1 MNKINSISIISL
13 ILMLVFGMG
22 TKAANIVYSDPQEC
36 PVNGNIAIP
45 LKMDNDKEVVA
56 VEFDVAL
63 PSALS
68 AVLDG
73 TNWMQ
78 KGERLQDHAVVTKKM
93 SSTYKVVIYS
103 ISSKTIRGNKGV
115 FLYMPVAMRDG
126 ITVGTKFNINLSN
139 ITIVDKDGNN
149 LADSEEATIEVT
161 AAEPNS
167 PDVTV
172 TEISTSV
179 TSITPGDAFSI
190 AYQVINQG
198 NLPLAN
204 GWKEDV
210 ALVAPTGEET
220 FLGTFHH
227 QGNLTAGAQE
237 ARNETFNLQSIPG
250 IEGSVAVRVKVTPYA
265 NSGEHDSR
273 VANNTVISTATMNV
287 GKQLTLTLPTSI
299 DENDTG
305 LKKCVLTRSG
315 FTALE
320 ESFNLT
326 FSDPS
331 RLTLSGEVTFPAGSS
346 SVTFYISA
354 KDDEIVNVSNDV
366 TVRIASAHGYN
377 AVQGTV
383 TINDNDNSQL
393 TATATATDVAE
404 GGKFNITVS
413 SNRPVKTEPL
423 EVKVACDQSARL
435 IFPSTITI
443 PAGQN
448 SVTMEVEAID
458 DDVPQVE
465 TATLFTFTAMRHD
478 AAELPIVLLDN
489 DMPELEMILQPTTV
503 SEGAGVNAITAKLV
517 RKTNT
522 DKAVTIKLS
531 DDSKGDIY
539 YSRNS
544 ITMPKGVDEVEFTL
558 GVIDNT
564 QKEGDREVVITAAV
578 HVESC
583 NCSSQQVG
591 IGLVSQTL
599 TIIDNDGPSLTLTS
613 SSSSILEGN
622 AQGVSLTISR
632 NTDTSQALIVSL
644 SSDRD
649 DELEYE
655 HNVAIPAGAAEVSIK
670 VTAPLNEQSD
680 DNRTTVFTATADGF
694 ATATTWVMITDQS
707 LPDAVM
713 GNLSLEK
720 TSLVAK
726 ESNTVNLTVK
736 NIGNSPLPQATKVLL
751 KVDGK
756 TDVELYTD
764 RILQPGEQTALT
776 KELKTPSTVGR
787 HTYIATVNDARTSKE
802 LFYTNNS
809 SQQVVVEVMAPYSV
823 KVEADR
829 TMCMPGDSVTL
840 SGQVMTD
847 APAFSEVEL
856 FYYLRGYRSSMT
868 LTTDVDGRFS
878 QKLAI
883 NVPSRISVGACYP
896 GENLT
901 DTQCNIDVMG
911 MRCSPNSQQLT
922 IYPNELLQGNVRVEN
937 PTGVTLTNVHL
948 VAENS
953 LEEVTFTGGT
963 LASIAGE
970 SVAAVPFSL
979 LSSRLTDGNFYEQ
992 LKLRVECDQDAEANM
1007 TVFFFCTAH
1016 TANLQATPTSI
1027 TTTMTKG
1034 QSHDYMFDILNAGMG
1049 ETGKITLSLPS
1060 GGWMKA
1066 VTPNTIGSLQPGET
1080 ATVVLRL
1087 QPVDDMPLN
1096 LPVTGNI
1103 GVNCTN
1109 GNGLSLPFRIT
1120 PVSTAIGSLT
1130 IDVCDE
1136 FTYYTDEHPHVEGA
1150 KVTIRDISTNMVVYE
1165 GLTGADGIYHLDAI
1179 AEGYYSLTVG
1189 STHHDTYT
1197 NNILIDPETE
1207 TSMVVNLGYQA
1218 VEVNWSVVESDVED
1232 VYDIVTEVTYETHVP
1247 VPVVVVDM
1255 PTSID
1260 AGSLAPGESLVFYAT
1275 MTNKGLITAH
1285 DCQLTMPTGFKV
1297 LKFSPLIDGTFDL
1310 TPQQSVTVPIK
1321 VENTY
1326 NPGTNRRSPTLRM
1339 DENGNALDGGFE
1351 AGGGASGG
1359 GSEAWSNGLA
1369 DEPCQATPSLSF
1381 WWDCGRDHKWH
1392 EYRKPIRVKYCKS
1405 TDNGIAGGFGLGNG
1419 WGADTSGGKGGN
1431 ETSRPWSDNKKNVK
1445 GEYQTSGNPSTKQED
1460 VGSCSVPCIMGYI
1473 SAVWNAVWIAT
1484 KYIPATAGFRKAYDA
1499 LTKGFK
1505 AGIKIID
1512 AGEELIADLKAFA
1525 DGNGDWLEM
1534 GKDLNSL
1541 GGNVYD
1547 LYDNYGKFHEEVDKE
1562 VLETLHEDWVHEHQ
1576 DDYDDALNDRLRQE
1590 DLQYREDMTN
1600 LDAYLFTKY
1609 AGDIQTNGRS
1619 SLRMT
1624 DEFESGGGGSNAQ
1637 SDESAGIDN
1646 VHIKSPRRENWEA
1659 FYDAY
1664 KGTIKQSGNVQKS
1677 GKVLASITDSELLGE
1692 WADAGK
1698 NALKPFKVIQDILD
1712 AINGFVHAC
1721 DKVDEWEVVDK
1732 DKPSSA
1738 PTRRPQR
1745 RTASA
1750 PLPSF
1755 ITDMEQKGKE
1765 AMEYY
1770 QTRLSFHQLI
1780 LGDSPEWLDVSFYD
1794 LERFFDALE
1803 WRTYTLD
1810 ELQWWRPE
1818 CMSEATLEAFV
1829 ERYNNRV
1836 AGGDLD
1842 NLQLANDYLTA
1853 IANMH
1858 NKVVDLGAANVNDWI
1873 TENILDNMAQSMG
1886 LVSETVCASITLKFE
1901 QQMVLTRQA
1910 FLGTLE
1916 IYNGNETDAMTDMK
1930 LDLVVIDPDGNVAT
1944 SHEFQINNESA
1955 DNFGIQKDGS
1965 WTLGSKQTGIA
1976 TYRFIPTKYA
1986 APEDTVYY
1994 SFGGTLSYVDPFNG
2008 MTVKRTLN
2016 PVTLAVCPSP
2026 DLELTY
2032 FMQRDVLGDNTLTP
2046 DVIEPSE
2053 EAEFSLLLRNIGQGL
2068 AKNVRFSTKQ
2078 PEIVDNEKGLL
2089 IDFEI
2094 ESSQVNGQ
2102 DKTLALGE
2110 TIVNNLGNIEAGGH
2124 SVVQW
2129 WLKSSLLGHFTKY
2142 NVSYTHLTSF
2152 DNPDL
2157 SLISSVS
2164 IKELIRSVR
2173 DDKDDF
2179 AFLTNDT
2186 PDSDDMADHIYKT
2199 DGHDYDVL
2207 TSVAN
2212 EMVDNGDDTYTLT
2225 VHPQIAGNWIYGN
2238 LTDPTL
2244 GKQTIK
2250 SVTRISD
2257 GREID
2262 VRNFWQT
2269 FITLRDGKDPL
2280 EENLIHFVDSVNSVS
2295 ESYLITFE
2303 DKAETTLEVESI
2315 VADQNTEEVLKTAV
2329 STVTVTFNK
2338 PVVEEDVNAS
2348 CLTLLWQGKKVDIE
2362 DIDITKVNET
2372 TYVFDVTP
2380 YTYKNGYYVFTIQTA
2395 DIHDQEGFTG
2405 KTGKQL
2411 AWTQQKDLKKVVLD
2425 ELSTEAPIAEEEVE
2439 VTVKRTLKTGEWN
2452 TLVLPFSMN
2461 SVQVKSEFGDDVL
2474 LMDFTGYDVT
2484 KNENNRVET
2493 IDVNFSQ
2500 VEAIEA
2506 NHPYL
2511 IAVSR
2516 PFSQFNAYAVD
2527 IEPVEVPKVATVTR
2541 TSTVWS
2547 EFIGTY
2553 VAETIVPNNMLFL
2566 NSNLF
2571 YYSTGNTK
2579 MKAFRGY
2586 FDFSDIIE
2594 DMIDADVKVRIHIDG
2609 EITDI
2614 KVVDERRLTEG
2625 VYTLQGVYIGKNVDS
2640 SKLPKGIYIVDG
2652 KKVYVK

>member
-1 MNKINSISIISL
+1 MNKTNPIYL
-13 ILMLVFGMG
+13 IPLLFMLMFGMEM
-22 TKAANIVYSDPQEC
+22 KADNRIYSDPQEC

-45 LKMDNDKEVVA
+45 LKMDNAGEVVA

-93 SSTYKVVIYS
+93 GSAYKVVIYS

-115 FLYMPVAMRDG
+115 FLYMPVAMKDG

-210 ALVAPTGEET
+210 SLVAPTGEEL
-220 FLGTFHH
+220 FLGSFHH
-227 QGNLTAGAQE
+227 DGDLAVGGKET
-237 ARNETFNLQSIPG
+237 RNESFTLPALPG
-250 IEGSVAVRVKVTPYA
+250 LEGDVMVRVKVTPYA
-265 NSGEHDSR
+265 NSGEHAYR
-273 VANNTVISTATMNV
+273 VANNIVVSTATMNV
-287 GKQLTLTLPTSI
+287 RKQLKLTVPTSI
-299 DENDTG
+299 DEQDAG
-305 LKKCVLTRSG
+305 QKKCTLTRSG

-320 ESFNLT
+320 ETFNLT

-331 RLTLSGEVTFPAGSS
+331 RLNLTGNVTFAAGSN
-346 SVTFYISA
+346 SVTFYVNAI
-354 KDDEIVNVSNDV
+354 DDNIVNVNNNI
-366 TVRIASAHGYN
+366 TVQIAAAHGYS

-522 DKAVTIKLS
+522 DKAVTINLS
-531 DDSKGDIY
+531 DNSNGKIY
-539 YSRNS
+539 YSHKS
-544 ITMPKGVDEVEFTL
+544 INMPKGVDVVEFTL
-558 GVIDNT
+558 GVIDNA
-564 QKEGDREVVITAAV
+564 QVDGDKEVTITAAV
-578 HVESC
+578 LVQSC
-583 NCSSQQVG
+583 NCSSTQEGV
-591 IGLVSQTL
+591 GLVSQNV
-599 TIIDNDGPSLTLTS
+599 TIIDNDGPSLTLTAS
-613 SSSSILEGN
+613 ASSILEGDDN
-622 AQGVSLTISR
+622 GVNLTISR
-632 NTDTSQALIVSL
+632 NTDTTDALEVML
-644 SSDRD
+644 SSDLD
-649 DELEYE
+649 DQLIYN
-655 HNVAIPAGAAEVSIK
+655 HTVTIPAGAASTTVNIK
-670 VTAPLNEQSD
+670 AKANEEAEG
-680 DNRTTVFTATADGF
+680 NRTVSFNATSNGF
-694 ATATTWVMITDQS
+694 SLGTTWLVITDQT
-707 LPDAVM
+707 LPDAVVTD
-713 GNLSLEK
+713 LSLAK
-720 TSLVAK
+720 SSLVAG
-726 ESNTVNLTVK
+726 ETTQVTVVVK
-736 NIGNSPLPQATKVLL
+736 NIGNAPLPQATKVVV
-751 KVDGK
+751 KVDGN
-756 TDVELYTD
+756 TNEELYTD
-764 RILQPGEQTALT
+764 KVLAQGEQTTLT
-776 KELKTPSTVGR
+776 KEVEAPKTLGQ
-787 HTYIATVNDARTSKE
+787 HTYQAVVNDPQKTKE
-802 LFYTNNS
+802 LLYSNNASPTFTLEVLSPYSASVTCEKAICNIGDSITLTGKVTGLKPAFADVEVYYYFMGVRNAVRLTTNS
-809 SQQVVVEVMAPYSV
+809 SGE
-823 KVEADR
+823 
-829 TMCMPGDSVTL
+829 
-840 SGQVMTD
+840 
-847 APAFSEVEL
+847 FSH
-856 FYYLRGYRSSMT
+856 
-868 LTTDVDGRFS
+868 
-878 QKLAI
+878 KLAFQSPAHI
-883 NVPSRISVGACYP
+883 TAGACYP
-896 GENLT
+896 DEGT
-901 DTQCNIDVMG
+901 TTTQCEFDVLG
-911 MRCSPNSQQLT
+911 FYCSPNYLKLTAYVNEQLNGNIQIENPTSQQLT
-922 IYPNELLQGNVRVEN
+922 GLRLEIDQQIE
-937 PTGVTLTNVHL
+937 GVTVSGSEK
-948 VAENS
+948 V
-953 LEEVTFTGGT
+953 
-963 LASIAGE
+963 
-970 SVAAVPFSL
+970 SVAGRANAAIPFSL
-979 LSSRLTDGNFYEQ
+979 LSTRTTEGNKYEKLQAKVVSDQGVEATATIYFY
-992 LKLRVECDQDAEANM
+992 
-1007 TVFFFCTAH
+1007 CTSH
-1016 TANLQATPTSI
+1016 TANLEATPTTI
-1027 TTTMTKG
+1027 NTTMVKDGTR
-1034 QSHDYMFDILNAGMG
+1034 DYMLSILNSGMG
-1049 ETGKITLSLPS
+1049 ETGKITLALPS

-1066 VTPNTIGSLQPGET
+1066 VTPLEMGSLAAGES
-1080 ATVVLRL
+1080 ANIILRL
-1087 QPVDDMPLN
+1087 QPTADMPLN
-1096 LPVTGNI
+1096 APVTGHI
-1103 GVNCTN
+1103 GVNCSN
-1109 GNGLSLPFRIT
+1109 ANGLSIPFRIT
-1120 PVSTAIGSLT
+1120 PVSTANGSLT
-1130 IDVCDE
+1130 VDVCDE
-1136 FTYYTDEHPHVEGA
+1136 FTYYTDEHPHLQGA
-1150 KVTIRDISTNMVVYE
+1150 KVTLRDYSTNQVLHE
-1165 GLTGADGIYHLDAI
+1165 GLTDADGLYHIDAI
-1179 AEGYYSLTVG
+1179 PEGYYSITVG
-1189 STHHDTYT
+1189 SDHHDTYSNT
-1197 NNILIDPETE
+1197 ILINPEEENRLT
-1207 TSMVVNLGYQA
+1207 VNLSYQA
-1218 VEVNWSVVESDVED
+1218 ISVNWKVVEDEVED
-1232 VYDIVTEVTYETHVP
+1232 VYEIVTEVTYETRVP

-1255 PTSID
+1255 PKRID
-1260 AGSLAPGESLVFYAT
+1260 GESLAPGESMVFYAT
-1275 MTNKGLITAH
+1275 MTNKGLITAQ
-1285 DCQLTMPTGFKV
+1285 DCQLILPQNLKV
-1297 LKFSPLIDGTFDL
+1297 LKFTALVDGLFEL
-1310 TPQQSVTVPIK
+1310 APQQSIVIPVK
-1321 VENTY
+1321 VQNTY
-1326 NPGTNRRSPTLRM
+1326 QTEVNRRSPDLRM
-1339 DENGNALDGGFE
+1339 EDDPESEFEPGGG
-1351 AGGGASGG
+1351 AGGGGA
-1359 GSEAWSNGLA
+1359 EAW
-1369 DEPCQATPSLSF
+1369 DEEDCIVKPVVVYK
-1381 WWDCGRDHKWH
+1381 WDCGHDRKWH
-1392 EYRKPIRVKYCKS
+1392 SYSQTIQVKKCKS
-1405 TDNGIAGGFGLGNG
+1405 DEKNTGNTSSGGTSGTGGAGGYYGPD
-1419 WGADTSGGKGGN
+1419 DTYWYDNITAEGDYV
-1431 ETSRPWSDNKKNVK
+1431 RPNIKSPQPLFEN
-1445 GEYQTSGNPSTKQED
+1445 
-1460 VGSCSVPCIMGYI
+1460 CLIPCINGYLK
-1473 SAVWNAVWIAT
+1473 ALGKLAYVAAKYLPVT
-1484 KYIPATAGFRKAYDA
+1484 KYIIGGIETVQKGYKITESLIEHSKKVIQLTEEALNKPFDASDTQSWKNLISDLGLNIGGVVEDIWDGYDFGESNLKKLEKNVDEYTQKEHSKIVERDIIYGYLPSLADVETSMLMKEQYGYEANQRLTLELSDRPTARKDDTDVHWYSFSKYMTWDDWYGGFKDAQKWSKKAQKYTKMGGKVFDSDIISGAATVGSKYLSYIGIAMDA
-1499 LTKGFK
+1499 LDVINEFIHACDRVNGKEQIDSKEVAARNAHNGVRKPSQRK
-1505 AGIKIID
+1505 AGI
-1512 AGEELIADLKAFA
+1512 
-1525 DGNGDWLEM
+1525 
-1534 GKDLNSL
+1534 
-1541 GGNVYD
+1541 
-1547 LYDNYGKFHEEVDKE
+1547 
-1562 VLETLHEDWVHEHQ
+1562 
-1576 DDYDDALNDRLRQE
+1576 
-1590 DLQYREDMTN
+1590 
-1600 LDAYLFTKY
+1600 
-1609 AGDIQTNGRS
+1609 
-1619 SLRMT
+1619 
-1624 DEFESGGGGSNAQ
+1624 
-1637 SDESAGIDN
+1637 
-1646 VHIKSPRRENWEA
+1646 
-1659 FYDAY
+1659 
-1664 KGTIKQSGNVQKS
+1664 
-1677 GKVLASITDSELLGE
+1677 
-1692 WADAGK
+1692 
-1698 NALKPFKVIQDILD
+1698 
-1712 AINGFVHAC
+1712 
-1721 DKVDEWEVVDK
+1721 
-1732 DKPSSA
+1732 
-1738 PTRRPQR
+1738 
-1745 RTASA
+1745 
-1750 PLPSF
+1750 PLPSYM
-1755 ITDMEQKGKE
+1755 TDMLDK
-1765 AMEYY
+1765 MEYVKDYY
-1770 QTRLSFHQLI
+1770 QSRIDIMQLEFGPEQDWIEVSYFDLMQLI
-1780 LGDSPEWLDVSFYD
+1780 DT
-1794 LERFFDALE
+1794 LE
-1803 WRTYTLD
+1803 WRTYTLG
-1810 ELQWWRPE
+1810 ELEWWRPE
-1818 CMSEATLEAFV
+1818 CMSETTLQAFV
-1829 ERYNNRV
+1829 NRYNNRV
-1836 AGGDLD
+1836 LGNDLES
-1842 NLQLANDYLTA
+1842 LEKANNYLKGMA
-1853 IANMH
+1853 DIQNYFI
-1858 NKVVDLGAANVNDWI
+1858 DLGAENLNDWLG
-1873 TENILDNMAQSMG
+1873 EAILDNMVRIIDSSSQ
-1886 LVSETVCASITLKFE
+1886 TVCATIGLRFE

-1916 IYNGNETDAMTDMK
+1916 VFNGNDTGSMTDVV
-1930 LDLVVIDPDGNVAT
+1930 LDLVVTDPDGNVAT
-1944 SHEFQINNESA
+1944 SHEFQINNESV
-1955 DNFGIQKDGS
+1955 NVFGVQSDGS
-1965 WTLGSKQTGIA
+1965 WTLGPKQTGTA
-1976 TYRFIPTKYA
+1976 TIRFIPTKYA

-1994 SFGGTLSYVDPFNG
+1994 SFGGTLSYVDPYNG
-2008 MTVKRTLN
+2008 QKVKRTLN

-2186 PDSDDMADHIYKT
+2186 PDGDDMADHIYKT

-2207 TSVAN
+2207 ASVAN

-2225 VHPQIAGNWIYGN
+2225 IHPQITGNWIYGK

-2280 EENLIHFVDSVNSVS
+2280 EENLIHFVDSVNNVS